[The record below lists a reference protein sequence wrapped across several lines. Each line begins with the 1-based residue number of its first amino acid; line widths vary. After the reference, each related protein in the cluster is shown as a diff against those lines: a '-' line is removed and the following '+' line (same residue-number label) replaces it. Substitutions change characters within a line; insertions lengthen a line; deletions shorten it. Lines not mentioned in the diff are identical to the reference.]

1 MSDALDAVQPDGG
14 PVSSDPGYAAWL
26 GYTPARP
33 SRYAPSPVNDTT
45 QPPGWA
51 APPPPAPLPQPV
63 PPVPPPVPPKKSHK
77 LRNTLLGIVGLIV
90 AIVVATNA
98 GGGSKH
104 SGSSNSGS
112 SNSGVSRGVAAQDA
126 TGDVKLGPLQAPDVL
141 GIRYETVTVVNHSS
155 KRSDYVIDVAVQ
167 SADGKTQYDTGT
179 ALINNVDPGQTAGDK
194 VMFTNHIP
202 AGGKIVLKT
211 VERTASL

>member
-1 MSDALDAVQPDGG
+1 VSDALDAVQPDGG

-26 GYTPARP
+26 GYTPERP
-33 SRYAPSPVNDTT
+33 SGYAPLPVNDTT

-51 APPPPAPLPQPV
+51 APPPPPPLPQPV
-63 PPVPPPVPPKKSHK
+63 PPVPPKKSHK
-77 LRNTLLGIVGLIV
+77 LRNSLLGIVGLIV
-90 AIVVATNA
+90 AIVVATHA
-98 GGGSKH
+98 GGESKH
-104 SGSSNSGS
+104 SGSTNSGS
-112 SNSGVSRGVAAQDA
+112 SNSGVSRGLAAQDA
-126 TGDVKLGPLQAPDVL
+126 TGDVKLGPPQAPDVL

-179 ALINNVDPGQTAGDK
+179 ALINNVDPGQTASDK

-202 AGGKIVLKT
+202 AGAKIVLKT

>member
-26 GYTPARP
+26 GYTPERP
-33 SRYAPSPVNDTT
+33 SGYAPLPVNDTT

-51 APPPPAPLPQPV
+51 APPPPPPLPQPV
-63 PPVPPPVPPKKSHK
+63 PPVPPKKSHK
-77 LRNTLLGIVGLIV
+77 LRNSLLGIVGLIV
-90 AIVVATNA
+90 AIVVATHA
-98 GGGSKH
+98 GGESKH
-104 SGSSNSGS
+104 SGSTNSGS
-112 SNSGVSRGVAAQDA
+112 SNSGVSRGLAAQDA
-126 TGDVKLGPLQAPDVL
+126 TGDVKLGPPQAPDVL

-179 ALINNVDPGQTAGDK
+179 ALINNVDPGQTASDK

-202 AGGKIVLKT
+202 AGAKIVLKT
-211 VERTASL
+211 VERTAAL

>member
-1 MSDALDAVQPDGG
+1 VSDALDAVQPDGG

-26 GYTPARP
+26 GYTPERP
-33 SRYAPSPVNDTT
+33 SGYAPLPVNDTT

-51 APPPPAPLPQPV
+51 APPPPPPLPQPV
-63 PPVPPPVPPKKSHK
+63 PPVPPKKSHK
-77 LRNTLLGIVGLIV
+77 LRNSLLGIVGLIV
-90 AIVVATNA
+90 AIVVATHA
-98 GGGSKH
+98 GGESKH
-104 SGSSNSGS
+104 SGSTNSGS
-112 SNSGVSRGVAAQDA
+112 SNSGVSRGLAAQDA
-126 TGDVKLGPLQAPDVL
+126 TGDVKLGRPQAPDVL

-179 ALINNVDPGQTAGDK
+179 ALINNVDPGQTASDK

-202 AGGKIVLKT
+202 AGAKIVLKT
-211 VERTASL
+211 VERTAAL

>member
-1 MSDALDAVQPDGG
+1 VSDALDAVQPDGG

-26 GYTPARP
+26 GYTPERP
-33 SRYAPSPVNDTT
+33 SGYAPLPVNDTT
-45 QPPGWA
+45 QPRGWA

-63 PPVPPPVPPKKSHK
+63 PPVPPVPPKKSHK

-126 TGDVKLGPLQAPDVL
+126 TGDVKVGPLQAPDVL

-155 KRSDYVIDVAVQ
+155 KRSDYVIDVAEQ

-179 ALINNVDPGQTAGDK
+179 ALINNVDPGQTASDK

-202 AGGKIVLKT
+202 AGAKIVLKT

>member
-26 GYTPARP
+26 GYTPERP
-33 SRYAPSPVNDTT
+33 SGYAPLPVNDTT

-51 APPPPAPLPQPV
+51 APPPPPPLPQPV
-63 PPVPPPVPPKKSHK
+63 PPVPPKKSHK
-77 LRNTLLGIVGLIV
+77 LRNSLLGIVGLIV
-90 AIVVATNA
+90 AIVVATHA
-98 GGGSKH
+98 GGESKH
-104 SGSSNSGS
+104 SGSTNSGS
-112 SNSGVSRGVAAQDA
+112 SNSGVSRGLAAQDA
-126 TGDVKLGPLQAPDVL
+126 TGDVKLGPPQAPDVL

-167 SADGKTQYDTGT
+167 SADGKTQYDAGT
-179 ALINNVDPGQTAGDK
+179 ALINNVDPGQTASDK

-202 AGGKIVLKT
+202 AGAKIVLKT
-211 VERTASL
+211 VERTAAL

>member
-1 MSDALDAVQPDGG
+1 VSDALDAVQPDGG

-26 GYTPARP
+26 GYTPERP
-33 SRYAPSPVNDTT
+33 SGYAPLPVNDTT

-51 APPPPAPLPQPV
+51 APPPPPPLPQPV
-63 PPVPPPVPPKKSHK
+63 PPVPPKKSHK
-77 LRNTLLGIVGLIV
+77 LRNSLLGIVGLIV
-90 AIVVATNA
+90 AIVVATHA
-98 GGGSKH
+98 GGESKH
-104 SGSSNSGS
+104 SGSTNSGS
-112 SNSGVSRGVAAQDA
+112 SNSGVSRGLAAQDA
-126 TGDVKLGPLQAPDVL
+126 TGDVKLGPPQAPDVL

-179 ALINNVDPGQTAGDK
+179 ALINNVDPGQTASDK

-202 AGGKIVLKT
+202 AGAKIVLKT
-211 VERTASL
+211 VERTAAL

>member
-1 MSDALDAVQPDGG
+1 VSDTLDAAQQDGG
-14 PVSSDPGYAAWL
+14 PVSSDPGYAAWM
-26 GYTPARP
+26 G
-33 SRYAPSPVNDTT
+33 YAPEAPGRYIPPANDNT

-51 APPPPAPLPQPV
+51 APPPPPQPV
-63 PPVPPPVPPKKSHK
+63 PPVPPKKSHK

-90 AIVVATNA
+90 AIAVATTA
-98 GGGSKH
+98 AGGSKH

-112 SNSGVSRGVAAQDA
+112 LNSGVSQGVASQNA
-126 TGDVKLGPLQAPDVL
+126 TGDVTLGPVQAADAL
-141 GIRYETVTVVNHSS
+141 GIRYETVTVFNHSS
-155 KRSDYVIDVAVQ
+155 KRSDYMIDVAVQ

-179 ALINNVDPGQTAGDK
+179 ALINNVDPGQTASDR

-202 AGGKIVLKT
+202 AGAKIVLKT

>member
-26 GYTPARP
+26 GYTPERP
-33 SRYAPSPVNDTT
+33 SGYAPLPVNDTT

-51 APPPPAPLPQPV
+51 APPPPPPLPQPV
-63 PPVPPPVPPKKSHK
+63 PPVPPVPPKKSHK

-90 AIVVATNA
+90 AIVVATHA
-98 GGGSKH
+98 GGESKH
-104 SGSSNSGS
+104 SGSTNSGS
-112 SNSGVSRGVAAQDA
+112 SNSGVSRGLAAQDA
-126 TGDVKLGPLQAPDVL
+126 TGDVKLGPPQAPDVL

-179 ALINNVDPGQTAGDK
+179 ALINNVDPGQTASDK

-202 AGGKIVLKT
+202 AGAKIVLKT
-211 VERTASL
+211 VERTAAL

>member
-26 GYTPARP
+26 GYTPERP
-33 SRYAPSPVNDTT
+33 SGYAPLPVNDTT

-51 APPPPAPLPQPV
+51 APPPPPPLPQ
-63 PPVPPPVPPKKSHK
+63 PVPPKKSHK
-77 LRNTLLGIVGLIV
+77 LRNSLLGIVGLIV
-90 AIVVATNA
+90 AIVVATHA
-98 GGGSKH
+98 GGESKH
-104 SGSSNSGS
+104 SGSTNSGS
-112 SNSGVSRGVAAQDA
+112 SNSGVSRGLAAQDA
-126 TGDVKLGPLQAPDVL
+126 TGDVKLGPPQAPDVL

-179 ALINNVDPGQTAGDK
+179 ALINNVDPGQTASDK

-202 AGGKIVLKT
+202 AGAKIVLKT
-211 VERTASL
+211 VERTAAL

>member
-1 MSDALDAVQPDGG
+1 
-14 PVSSDPGYAAWL
+14 
-26 GYTPARP
+26 
-33 SRYAPSPVNDTT
+33 
-45 QPPGWA
+45 
-51 APPPPAPLPQPV
+51 V
-63 PPVPPPVPPKKSHK
+63 PPVPPVPPKKSHK

-90 AIVVATNA
+90 AIVVATHA
-98 GGGSKH
+98 GGESKH
-104 SGSSNSGS
+104 SGSTNSGS
-112 SNSGVSRGVAAQDA
+112 SNSGVSRGLAAQDA
-126 TGDVKLGPLQAPDVL
+126 TGDVKLGPPQAPDVL

-179 ALINNVDPGQTAGDK
+179 ALINNVDPGQTASDK

-202 AGGKIVLKT
+202 AGAKIVLKT